1 VITVKATWD
10 KTALS
15 NTKRLW
21 AAGARFARGA
31 NIEHPTIRRAAHG
44 VARSAGRAAG
54 HAKNVASGAVGVARD
69 SIRTGSA
76 AVNHVVQKKP
86 LAAAAGLG
94 GLYALDKHLSYR
106 AGKKDGAKEKTAETE
121 MSPVAKIAFAQGM
134 KIAKNRL
141 GKAIHMAEKVKP
153 GENTYTAARNVARL
167 KNIQDATKPAV
178 GAIGGRFADAAST
191 IKSRPKLKPAV
202 MSLMRDKRI

>member
-1 VITVKATWD
+1 MITVKATWD

-44 VARSAGRAAG
+44 VARSAGRVAG
-54 HAKNVASGAVGVARD
+54 RATNVARRVVRDGAEN
-69 SIRTGSA
+69 
-76 AVNHVVQKKP
+76 VNHVFQKKP
-86 LAAAAGLG
+86 LAAAAGFG

-106 AGKKDGAKEKTAETE
+106 EGKKDGQKKEATE

-191 IKSRPKLKPAV
+191 IESRPKLKPAV